1 MGESRDNLGN
11 AFGVLLGR
19 RLKAAGLN
27 QSSAS
32 YRAGFDHS
40 YFSRL
45 ISGSR
50 MPTRDAVD
58 KIAEALAWTE
68 AEHRTALM
76 AAGFLPGEMLGLIDS
91 DILAFADALSRAES
105 HDQVWAETVRENTRA
120 LTYTANRLADMYER
134 LQDAG

>member
-19 RLKAAGLN
+19 RLKAAGLS
-27 QSSAS
+27 QCSAS
-32 YRAGFDHS
+32 WKSGFDHS

-45 ISGSR
+45 IGGSR
-50 MPTRDAVD
+50 MPTRNAVD
-58 KIAEALAWTE
+58 KIAEALEWTE

-76 AAGFLPGEMLGLIDS
+76 AAGFLPDEMLGLIDS
-91 DILAFADALSRAES
+91 DILAFADALSRVES
-105 HDQVWAETVRENTRA
+105 HDPVWAEAVRENTRA
-120 LTYTANRLADMYER
+120 LTNTANRLADMYER